1 MERLIS
7 FTCTYCQQDFT
18 IQPYFGTPRI
28 YTSEDPLAMQEY
40 YTAQTVAKA
49 VCPYCG
55 TVNELLCEN
64 EIFHKD
70 IVDLAIRRY
79 KRG

>member
-1 MERLIS
+1 MERLIN
-7 FTCTYCQQDFT
+7 FTCTHCKQDFI
-18 IQPYFGTPRI
+18 IQPYFGMPRI
-28 YTSEDPLAMQEY
+28 YTSEDPLTTQEY

-55 TVNELLCEN
+55 TVNELLCEK
-64 EIFHKD
+64 EIFYKD

>member
-1 MERLIS
+1 MERLIN
-7 FTCTYCQQDFT
+7 FTCTHCKQDFT
-18 IQPYFGTPRI
+18 IQPYFSKPRI
-28 YTSEDPLAMQEY
+28 YIHEEPLTMQEHY
-40 YTAQTVAKA
+40 VARIEAKA

-55 TVNELLCEN
+55 VVNETACEN
-64 EIFHKD
+64 EIFNKD

>member
-1 MERLIS
+1 MERLIN
-7 FTCTYCQQDFT
+7 FTCTHCKQDFT
-18 IQPYFGTPRI
+18 IQPYFGMPRI
-28 YTSEDPLAMQEY
+28 YVVEDALVMKEY

-49 VCPYCG
+49 ICPYCG

-64 EIFHKD
+64 EIYLKD